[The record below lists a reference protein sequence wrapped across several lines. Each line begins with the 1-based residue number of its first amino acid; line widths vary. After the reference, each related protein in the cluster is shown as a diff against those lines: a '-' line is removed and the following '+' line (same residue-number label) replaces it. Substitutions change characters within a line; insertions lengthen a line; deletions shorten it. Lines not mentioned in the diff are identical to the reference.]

1 MSRFVQAIQ
10 TEDSKTLNGMTTNTS
25 TLNDC
30 VNLFF
35 TIGAMRGEDV
45 ERLLS
50 NFSKAFNEDP
60 QTAMRILFW
69 ARDVRGG
76 AGERQIFRDI
86 LSYLTATNPE
96 AVRTN
101 LNLIPEYG
109 RWDDV
114 HVLFNTSLESD
125 AINLI
130 VTGLEEGNGLCAK
143 WVPRK
148 GEIFNKIRKNLGVD
162 PKTLRKRV
170 VELSNTVEQ
179 KMCSGNWEG
188 IEYAKIPSL
197 AMSRYGKAFGRNDQT
212 RFGEYITALQN
223 GETKVNAGAVY
234 PYDITKNLNSYNGNV
249 PLAVEQWKALP
260 NWMEDTDELILPV
273 VDVSGSMSCSAGGSK
288 TVSCMDVAISLGLY
302 ISERNEGAFKDA
314 FITFSSNPTVQVLKG
329 NLQERFTQLR
339 RADWGMST
347 NLEATFKLVLD
358 QAVRHNIPRDEM
370 PTKILILS
378 DMEFNSA
385 TRGSASRWRN
395 ETEHDWNP
403 TALEMI
409 NEMYLE
415 KGYDRPN
422 IVFWNLNS
430 RQDNFPVR
438 FDEAGTALVSGFS
451 PSIMKSL
458 IGGEDITP
466 VSIMRKTIESERYEP
481 ITV

>member
-1 MSRFVQAIQ
+1 
-10 TEDSKTLNGMTTNTS
+10 
-25 TLNDC
+25 
-30 VNLFF
+30 
-35 TIGAMRGEDV
+35 
-45 ERLLS
+45 
-50 NFSKAFNEDP
+50 
-60 QTAMRILFW
+60 MRILFW
-69 ARDVRGG
+69 VRDVRGG
-76 AGERQIFRDI
+76 AGERQVFRDI
-86 LSYLTATNPE
+86 LSYLIATNPE

-114 HVLFNTSLESD
+114 HVLFNTTLETE

-130 VTGLEEGNGLCAK
+130 VQGLEDGNGLCAK

-148 GEIFNKIRKNLGVD
+148 GDIFNKIRKTLGVD

-170 VELSNTVEQ
+170 VALSNTVEQ

-188 IEYAKIPSL
+188 IEYSKIPSL
-197 AMSRYGKAFGRNDQT
+197 AMSRYGKAFGKNDQV
-212 RFGEYITALQN
+212 RFGEFITALQN

-234 PYDITKNLNSYNGNV
+234 PYDITKNLSSYNGNT
-249 PLAVEQWKALP
+249 PLAIEQWKALP
-260 NWMEDTDELILPV
+260 NFMEETGELVLPV
-273 VDVSGSMSCSAGGSK
+273 VDTSGSMSCSAGGSK
-288 TVSCMDVAISLGLY
+288 TVSCMDVAVSLGLY

-314 FITFSSNPTVQVLKG
+314 FITFSSNPQVQVLKG
-329 NLQERFTQLR
+329 DLKERFTQLR

-358 QAVRHNIPRDEM
+358 QAIRHNIPRDEM

-378 DMEFNSA
+378 DMEFNTAVSGRRS
-385 TRGSASRWRN
+385 TWGN
-395 ETEHDWNP
+395 EVEHDFNP
-403 TALEMI
+403 SALEMI
-409 NEMYLE
+409 DAMYLE
-415 KGYDRPN
+415 SGYDRPN

-458 IGGEDITP
+458 LGGEDMTP
-466 VSIMRKTIESERYEP
+466 VSIMSKTIDSERYEP